1 IHYGQMV
8 VYDDVNVVI
17 KRYNAL
23 VQKIK
28 HMPKSEQVEYKKK
41 KLQQQQVGHLD
52 EVTISQKNDVSLMT
66 HGLIGVTL
74 IGWFVAMYFQLFG

>member
-1 IHYGQMV
+1 
-8 VYDDVNVVI
+8 
-17 KRYNAL
+17 
-23 VQKIK
+23 
-28 HMPKSEQVEYKKK
+28 PKSEQVEYKKK